1 MLGELDKLSTQKKFT
16 EVLKLGL
23 LPPKKKKI
31 TEGKGQDEP
40 MVTEEGEMKVTEKPK
55 EGASAGGDAGP
66 STAADDDDDHDEGEV
81 NIPTEPTPMQRT
93 HSWVKGKKLPPQ
105 YQRKKQERY
114 KGGAGH
120 YSLSNA
126 SQLIRICEYLWI
138 NGKLEICKTPLDGAC
153 LYHSMR
159 WGADFPQEY
168 VHQLI
173 KRQIIVWMAQNA
185 DYCFNFYGD
194 SIKGIYGG
202 KRMSQAKYERKKK
215 AGTLTPRQIHDQNEP
230 GPFFFLG
237 FLRYHLNDNS
247 WGDEVLV
254 DVCGK
259 MWQIAITVVYA
270 ETLVEQRFRHDRELG
285 DADMVLV
292 FCGGNH
298 YFAAGTHFAIF
309 LFLQHCTA
317 IAW

>member
-1 MLGELDKLSTQKKFT
+1 
-16 EVLKLGL
+16 
-23 LPPKKKKI
+23 
-31 TEGKGQDEP
+31 
-40 MVTEEGEMKVTEKPK
+40 MKVTDRPK
-55 EGASAGGDAGP
+55 EGTSADGDDPAPGT
-66 STAADDDDDHDEGEV
+66 STAADEHEDEGEV
-81 NIPTEPTPMQRT
+81 EIPTEPTPMQRT
-93 HSWVKGKKLPPQ
+93 HSWVKGKKLPPL
-105 YQRKKQERY
+105 YQKQEKY

-126 SQLIRICEYLWI
+126 SQLIRICEYLWT
-138 NGKLEICKTPLDGAC
+138 NGRLEICKTPLDGAC
-153 LYHSMR
+153 LYQSMR

-185 DYCFNFYGD
+185 DYCLNFYGD
-194 SIKGIYGG
+194 TIKGVYGG

-215 AGTLTPRQIHDQNEP
+215 VGTFTPRQIHDQNEP
-230 GPFFFLG
+230 GPFSFLG

-247 WGDEVLV
+247 WDDEVLV

-285 DADMVLV
+285 DGDMVLV

-298 YFAAGTHFAIF
+298 YCAAGTHFTIF
-309 LFLQHCTA
+309 LFLWHHMT
-317 IAW
+317 IAWQCEVIVWRCMAVVP